1 MSLFS
6 KLIVLTNLEDLTNI
20 LMCFF
25 LGKFISKIH
34 EYSEKSEKFEI
45 DLVWKLKHIILEIF
59 WPELLKLINSY

>member
-25 LGKFISKIH
+25 LGKFIPKIH
-34 EYSEKSEKFEI
+34 EYSEKSEN
-45 DLVWKLKHIILEIF
+45 
-59 WPELLKLINSY
+59 LKLTLSEN